1 MIISINV
8 IKSYVIIGLLAILAQ
23 GCSLSVDT
31 KSLKDE
37 SENQSNGAIEFDESN
52 NDKSPSTTGIEE
64 TVTTQNGVV
73 IKAKIGEIVD
83 RQELDNGVIIEGVI
97 YE

>member
-1 MIISINV
+1 MVLNYKKIQIYLIS
-8 IKSYVIIGLLAILAQ
+8 GLLLFIIA
-23 GCSLSVDT
+23 GCTLSVDT
-31 KSLKDE
+31 KSLKNV
-37 SENQSNGAIEFDESN
+37 SENQSNGAVEFDESN

-83 RQELDNGVIIEGVI
+83 RQILSNGVVIEGVL